1 MSGNARPSPS
11 PLKTRLL
18 CPKFENSKGNN
29 EAISMAFMPKAN
41 DLLDF
46 SGFCPTH
53 RPQAGKLTSDS
64 IISPAQRSNRESR
77 SEHLN
82 VKQVETHSIV
92 SIVLFGICLTV
103 GWVAVATDKKLGK

>member
-1 MSGNARPSPS
+1 MKQSPWPSCQKRTTSWISLGFARRTGP
-11 PLKTRLL
+11 
-18 CPKFENSKGNN
+18 E
-29 EAISMAFMPKAN
+29 
-41 DLLDF
+41 
-46 SGFCPTH
+46 
-53 RPQAGKLTSDS
+53 AGKLTSDS